1 MASFYKEG
9 AVLVTNAGMNIP
21 GTRVITSNNR
31 VEEEVVG
38 LATESGSIHPKGLRA
53 LSIFS
58 PLLSTSRQTG
68 GEEEAAEMRGG
79 TALVDLQDLGIRM
92 EAGKD
97 FQTRKPRVSVF
108 PHRTDFPH

>member
-9 AVLVTNAGMNIP
+9 AVFVTNAGMNIP
-21 GTRVITSNNR
+21 ETRVITSNSR
-31 VEEEVVG
+31 VEEEV

-68 GEEEAAEMRGG
+68 GEEEADEMRGG